1 MRKIM
6 GVCTRPSSAMQ
17 GFKETL
23 HLSLCGHTESY
34 VYEIKLR
41 GVNRLA
47 IASHYSSLE
56 DEDKY
61 KERVLQAADI
71 YRLVEG
77 KWSEPIAT
85 NYKCFVNTGK

>member
-1 MRKIM
+1 MRKAM
-6 GVCTRPSSAMQ
+6 GVCTRLSSAML
-17 GFKETL
+17 GLKETL
-23 HLSLCGHTESY
+23 HLSLCGNTETY

-47 IASHYSSLE
+47 IASHHSSLE

-61 KERVLQAADI
+61 QQKVLQAGDI

-77 KWSEPIAT
+77 KWSEPRT
-85 NYKCFVNTGK
+85 THYKCFVNTGK